1 MTLPQAAMAF
11 PLRHPVV
18 AGIVVGMRS
27 AEEAQRNAE
36 SLGAGIPAQ
45 VWADLRGE
53 GLLDER
59 APAGRAVRSPRMR
72 RSRRPGARLAS

>member
-1 MTLPQAAMAF
+1 VTLPQAAMAF
-11 PLRHPVV
+11 PLLHPAV

-27 AEEAQRNAE
+27 AAEVRRNVE
-36 SLGAGIPAQ
+36 LFGAGVPAE

-59 APAGRAVRSPRMR
+59 APVS
-72 RSRRPGARLAS
+72 S

>member
-11 PLRHPVV
+11 PLLHPVV

-27 AEEAQRNAE
+27 AAE
-36 SLGAGIPAQ
+36 VRHNVELFGAGVPAQ
-45 VWADLRGE
+45 VWADLRDE

-59 APAGRAVRSPRMR
+59 APVSP
-72 RSRRPGARLAS
+72 